1 MTSNYHYTVMKQEV
15 IDNLDSKN
23 ANTYVDATLGMGG
36 HTLAI
41 MESPKKPKKMICI
54 DLDGESLNHAQTRL
68 KQYSKKIQYVQG
80 NFRDIDSLVKEE
92 VDAIIVDLGIS
103 SYQLLHSK
111 RGFSFNED
119 SLLDMRM
126 NQDQKLTAHKIVNS
140 YNVEQLSELIK
151 NFSEERNHFKI
162 ASEIV
167 RQRSKEEIR
176 TSLDL
181 SKIIARVNKNKTR
194 INPSTRTF
202 QALRIAVNN
211 ELSTLKEFLEKSLRI
226 LKTGGRLI
234 VISFHSLEDRIVKQF
249 FKYSEAECICP
260 PSIMVCECTKKQ
272 TLRILTKKPLVPS
285 KEEVSNNTKSRSAK
299 MRVGVAI

>member
-1 MTSNYHYTVMKQEV
+1 MTSSYHYTVMRQEV

-41 MESPKKPKKMICI
+41 MESPKSPKKMICI

-68 KQYSKKIQYVQG
+68 KQYSKRIQYIQG
-80 NFRDIDSLVKEE
+80 SFGDIDSLVKEK

-119 SLLDMRM
+119 SSLDMRM
-126 NQDQKLTAHKIVNS
+126 NQDQKLTAHKIINS
-140 YNVEQLSELIK
+140 YNAKELSELIK
-151 NFSEERNHFKI
+151 NFGEEKNHFKI

-181 SKIIARVNKNKTR
+181 SRIIERVNKNKTR

-211 ELSTLKEFLEKSLRI
+211 ELSTLKEFLEKSLKI

-234 VISFHSLEDRIVKQF
+234 VISFHSLEDRLVKQF
-249 FKYSEAECICP
+249 FKYSETECICP
-260 PSIMVCECTKKQ
+260 PSIMICECTKKQ
-272 TLRILTKKPLVPS
+272 TLKILTKKPLVPS
-285 KEEVSNNTKSRSAK
+285 KEEVLDNVRSRSAK
-299 MRVGVAI
+299 MRIGVAI